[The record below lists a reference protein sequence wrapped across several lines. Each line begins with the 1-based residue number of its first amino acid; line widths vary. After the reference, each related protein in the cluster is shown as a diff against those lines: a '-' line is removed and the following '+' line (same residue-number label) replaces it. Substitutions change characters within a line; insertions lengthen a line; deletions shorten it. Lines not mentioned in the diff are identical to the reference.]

1 MTKLSPMQELLRRTM
16 SQTPPMQPDDRLT
29 VDPTPPQ
36 GSTRDSAMFE
46 SPEEADAVLSEA
58 KERQARQSQPS
69 SNTATGE
76 TPTK

>member
-29 VDPTPPQ
+29 VDPTPPPEL
-36 GSTRDSAMFE
+36 RDNSMFD
-46 SPEEADAVLSEA
+46 SPEEADEILAKA

>member
-1 MTKLSPMQELLRRTM
+1 
-16 SQTPPMQPDDRLT
+16 MQPDDRLT
-29 VDPTPPQ
+29 VEPTSPPEL
-36 GSTRDSAMFE
+36 RDNPMFD
-46 SPEEADAVLSEA
+46 SPEEADEILAET